1 MKCSYEIFDPKI
13 KKTRSC
19 LGKVYVY
26 CYKHD
31 DYVCIRHY
39 PRVKGDF
46 GYERHNLTKNLK
58 GVKMTKKKKKKLVKL
73 IFTIPL
79 LASFG
84 YSANK
89 HWNNFDLE
97 IRLQGGK

>member
-1 MKCSYEIFDPKI
+1 
-13 KKTRSC
+13 
-19 LGKVYVY
+19 
-26 CYKHD
+26 
-31 DYVCIRHY
+31 
-39 PRVKGDF
+39 
-46 GYERHNLTKNLK
+46 
-58 GVKMTKKKKKKLVKL
+58 MTKRKRKKLVKL

-97 IRLQGGK
+97 FRLTGGK